1 MTKHRVRVNI
11 FIYIY
16 PPISCNKSCRTSFLQ
31 VVKVPS
37 AGELRR
43 KTSSEAMKLD
53 RSRWLSDSVGIEI
66 LFQRLYDENSWRRE
80 SESGTPPG
88 PLLQQLRLQ
97 PGGLALGPPAPDH
110 ISCCGGRRHVL
121 NAPGTSTR
129 YSFNCFLGLF
139 SRFPSTGSDSSDGA
153 RMKVAADVFG
163 FSCFCLVDFLG
174 FGSPSGRCREEHQ
187 SSGVDRHRPAGT
199 EGTEAWTP
207 LQSKIIY
214 DIIALCIYTYIHIYE

>member
-1 MTKHRVRVNI
+1 MYDKAPRACQY
-11 FIYIY
+11 IYIY

-31 VVKVPS
+31 VLKVPS

-43 KTSSEAMKLD
+43 KTSSEAMKQE

-80 SESGTPPG
+80 SESGPPPPTPAAAPT
-88 PLLQQLRLQ
+88 PARRPCSRPARPRPHQLLRGAATRPQR
-97 PGGLALGPPAPDH
+97 
-110 ISCCGGRRHVL
+110 S
-121 NAPGTSTR
+121 GTSTR

-153 RMKVAADVFG
+153 KMKVAADVFG

-187 SSGVDRHRPAGT
+187 SSGVCRN
-199 EGTEAWTP
+199 
-207 LQSKIIY
+207 
-214 DIIALCIYTYIHIYE
+214 